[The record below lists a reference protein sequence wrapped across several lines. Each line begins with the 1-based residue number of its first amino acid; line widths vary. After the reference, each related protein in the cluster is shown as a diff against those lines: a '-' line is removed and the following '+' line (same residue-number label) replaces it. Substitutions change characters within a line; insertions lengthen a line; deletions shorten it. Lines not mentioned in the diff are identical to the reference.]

1 MSLYPAV
8 TNQLEVQWPAYGQIE
23 LKLVEVRCQV
33 FALTQNRNGLM
44 AQLGEGRWATW
55 QECCAF
61 VTEQACTVVPC
72 FKQPLTVSQTHTFHT
87 CATSTSRNY
96 KHLAHTAR
104 RCAGVCLCRR
114 KTCLTEMHRNA
125 ACGAM

>member
-33 FALTQNRNGLM
+33 FALTQNRNVLIT
-44 AQLGEGRWATW
+44 QLGEGRWATW

-72 FKQPLTVSQTHTFHT
+72 FKQPLTVRLTNSHIPHL
-87 CATSTSRNY
+87 RNFDEQKLQASGTY
-96 KHLAHTAR
+96 CTA
-104 RCAGVCLCRR
+104 LCRCVPLQ
-114 KTCLTEMHRNA
+114 T
-125 ACGAM
+125 